1 MRCTNC
7 GANFDD
13 KANECPF
20 CGSIVNRELSFK
32 QSANAGVV
40 ATNTA
45 MNPLLDKEYNFS
57 GNDLVVKGRWGVNVN
72 VKVGEDRLFFE
83 TVPAKKNVLPA
94 VMLEDIMAINESF
107 HMRTANIVIGV
118 IGFLLGIAGGYWGF
132 LLPVLVFFLYRE
144 RRIKIHLRNGNV
156 LTIYSDDKEIALQ
169 FVEDMKKITK
179 IKQ

>member
-1 MRCTNC
+1 MKCANC

-13 KANECPF
+13 KANECPY
-20 CGSIVNRELSFK
+20 CGTAVNRELSFK
-32 QSANAGVV
+32 QSANPEVIANH
-40 ATNTA
+40 TI

-57 GNDLVVKGRWGVNVN
+57 GNDLVVRGRWGVKVN

-94 VMLEDIMAINESF
+94 VMLEDIMAVNESF
-107 HMRTANIVIGV
+107 YMRTANIIIGV
-118 IGFLLGIAGGYWGF
+118 VGFLLGIAGGYWGF
-132 LLPVLVFFLYRE
+132 LIPVLVLFLYRE
-144 RRIKIHLRNGNV
+144 RKIKIYLRNGNV
-156 LTIYSDDKEIALQ
+156 LAIYSDDKALASQ